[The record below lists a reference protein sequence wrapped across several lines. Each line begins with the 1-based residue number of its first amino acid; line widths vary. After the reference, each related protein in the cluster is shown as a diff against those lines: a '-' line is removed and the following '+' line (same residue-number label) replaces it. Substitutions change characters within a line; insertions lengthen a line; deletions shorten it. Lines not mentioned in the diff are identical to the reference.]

1 MVVIGIVTVFVGL
14 SVFFGWQI
22 HLGRV
27 EEIKT
32 FQRSFD
38 GLMRWNQLDDAWMQ
52 RIIDAPFD
60 WETEENPII
69 DAAYHQG
76 VTAIAA

>member
-1 MVVIGIVTVFVGL
+1 MVVTVIAIVLASLIVFVGR
-14 SVFFGWQI
+14 QI

-27 EEIKT
+27 EQINT
-32 FQRSFD
+32 FQRGFD
-38 GLMRWNQLDDAWMQ
+38 NMMHWNQLDDKWLQ

-69 DAAYHQG
+69 DVAYHQG